1 MPAARAIVRVL
12 QRVALAD
19 FSWVVL
25 AMMRF
30 TISALI
36 VSGCPG
42 LSCSRKTEPA

>member
-1 MPAARAIVRVL
+1 MPTARAIVRVL
-12 QRVALAD
+12 QWVALAY

-36 VSGCPG
+36 ASGRPG
-42 LSCSRKTEPA
+42 